1 MGWGGEYA
9 GEPARRSAPTA
20 MEHDLITLGRCGMD
34 LFSQNIGA
42 PFAAI
47 QGFDAHIGGSPTNI
61 AVAASRLGLRT
72 ALLTAVGPDLVGDF
86 VLAHLAAEGIAT
98 DFIPRKPG
106 TKTGLAIV
114 GVEPPDRFPL
124 VFYRDNSADIWLDV
138 DDVKAAPLTQTRAL
152 LLSGTALSRGSCPE
166 ATLYAA
172 EQAHAAGVTTYVDL
186 DLRPDQWA
194 DPAAFRA
201 ALARLLPLVDVIIG
215 TEEETYALLG
225 AAPETVFAGRRLE
238 AAQISELDGA
248 IDAFHAT
255 MPAST
260 LVLKRGPRG
269 ATVHRAQQA
278 PLAVAG
284 FPVTVLNTV
293 GAGDAFAGGLIYG
306 RCQGWDWPA
315 SVRLANACGAI
326 VVTRHGCAAA
336 MPRLAEVETFIS
348 NL

>member
-1 MGWGGEYA
+1 M
-9 GEPARRSAPTA
+9 SPTF
-20 MEHDLITLGRCGMD
+20 DLITLGRCGMD

-42 PFAAI
+42 PFVEI

-124 VFYRDNSADIWLDV
+124 VFYRDNPADIWLDV
-138 DDVKAAPLTQTRAL
+138 DDVKAAPVAAARAL
-152 LLSGTALSRGSCPE
+152 LLSGTALSRGSCQE

-201 ALARLLPLVDVIIG
+201 ALARSCRWWMSSSARKKKPMRCSALRRRRSLPAGGWKRRRSTNWTGRSTPCLPQRQPARWCSNAARGARRCTVRGRRRSPWRASRSRCSTPSARATPLPAGCSTAAARGG
-215 TEEETYALLG
+215 TGQPACAWPMP
-225 AAPETVFAGRRLE
+225 AAP
-238 AAQISELDGA
+238 S
-248 IDAFHAT
+248 
-255 MPAST
+255 
-260 LVLKRGPRG
+260 
-269 ATVHRAQQA
+269 
-278 PLAVAG
+278 
-284 FPVTVLNTV
+284 
-293 GAGDAFAGGLIYG
+293 
-306 RCQGWDWPA
+306 W
-315 SVRLANACGAI
+315 
-326 VVTRHGCAAA
+326 
-336 MPRLAEVETFIS
+336 
-348 NL
+348 